1 MKERVFDFDCCQYV
15 ECWVYWMLGM
25 CNVGDVGCWG
35 YGMLGMRDVED
46 VGCWGCGM
54 FGM

>member
-1 MKERVFDFDCCQYV
+1 
-15 ECWVYWMLGM
+15 M